1 MTIEYLTITEVL
13 ALHRILI
20 DSYGGAH
27 GVRDQGAL
35 ESALM
40 RPQLGY
46 YATLLDQAAALLES
60 LANNHP
66 FIDGNKRVAV
76 AVTDTFLRINGFR
89 IVCRQRETYDY
100 LMKLFATN
108 SFRFEQLRTWLE
120 LVVVKLP

>member
-1 MTIEYLTITEVL
+1 MTIEYLTTTEVL

-66 FIDGNKRVAV
+66 FID
-76 AVTDTFLRINGFR
+76 
-89 IVCRQRETYDY
+89 
-100 LMKLFATN
+100 ATN
-108 SFRFEQLRTWLE
+108 ASRLPLPTRFSESTDSASYAGNGRLTIT
-120 LVVVKLP
+120 